1 MVGTPCDTPVTP
13 HRPWLGLHQPRGAHL
28 RRVLQRAPQPGPPH
42 LHRQA
47 PAPQPLARHPAPGGC
62 RPRGDMV
69 GGGTH
74 MYTTGTPHPPAP
86 TGLCLSSADGSHLGE
101 QRGQLHLGALAA
113 GSGPSAERAPEGKP
127 PGQSAVSA
135 PPPRLGEGR
144 GGFALAGR
152 SSPRSPHNLLS
163 PPTPPSA
170 PPSRSSS
177 APSTRCWPS
186 STSCPA
192 GMTTVSLP
200 RTSARWG
207 GGGCRD
213 TPLVV
218 GTDSTPP
225 HTFNRFP
232 PPQQLHS
239 SVRTGNLETCLR
251 LLSLGAQANFFHPVS
266 VWWGSGS
273 LGTGAGFGGGG
284 EGGSWSPILRAGCG
298 AEAARTRR
306 RKGPRR
312 CTWPPR
318 PGRSCRQSCWW
329 STEPTP
335 GHPT

>member
-135 PPPRLGEGR
+135 PPTTPR
-144 GGFALAGR
+144 GGAGGVCAGR
-152 SSPRSPHNLLS
+152 ALLS
-163 PPTPPSA
+163 PLTPQPAVPPNPAISPTKSEFIRA
-170 PPSRSSS
+170 KYQML
-177 APSTRCWPS
+177 AF
-186 STSCPA
+186 
-192 GMTTVSLP
+192 VHKLP
-200 RTSARWG
+200 CRDDDGVTAKDLSKVGWG
-207 GGGCRD
+207 GVQGHPLGGGDR
-213 TPLVV
+213 
-218 GTDSTPP
+218 
-225 HTFNRFP
+225 
-232 PPQQLHS
+232 
-239 SVRTGNLETCLR
+239 
-251 LLSLGAQANFFHPVS
+251 FHP
-266 VWWGSGS
+266 
-273 LGTGAGFGGGG
+273 
-284 EGGSWSPILRAGCG
+284 
-298 AEAARTRR
+298 
-306 RKGPRR
+306 
-312 CTWPPR
+312 
-318 PGRSCRQSCWW
+318 
-329 STEPTP
+329 PT
-335 GHPT
+335 HI